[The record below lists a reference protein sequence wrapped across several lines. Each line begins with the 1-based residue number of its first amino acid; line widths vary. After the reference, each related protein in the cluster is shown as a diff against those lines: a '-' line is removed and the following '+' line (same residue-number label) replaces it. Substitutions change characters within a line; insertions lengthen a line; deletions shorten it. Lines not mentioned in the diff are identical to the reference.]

1 MSPED
6 CNDEKIFKIEQL
18 EAELYR
24 AYDDSRA
31 MLVFDYLCHGLE
43 SVLQTFYLK

>member
-1 MSPED
+1 MMKRSLKLS
-6 CNDEKIFKIEQL
+6 NKKLSYIGVH
-18 EAELYR
+18 
-24 AYDDSRA
+24 DDSMT